1 MINKKKKTAPRSTKK
16 DEKSRTEAIEMIE
29 KGDML
34 GDSLMGMFAM
44 FATSWKG
51 MGIAAYALARTWA
64 ALQAVAEKEGVNVK
78 GMFDD
83 FSKSFKA
90 EFDDE
95 LLKNGFAG

>member
-1 MINKKKKTAPRSTKK
+1 MTSKTNKMGVKNIQKEK
-16 DEKSRTEAIEMIE
+16 KSRTEAIELME

-64 ALQAVAEKEGVNVK
+64 ALQAVAEKEGVDVK

-90 EFDDE
+90 EFDEE
-95 LLKNGFAG
+95 LLKNDFAG